1 MKWCV
6 SGRGE
11 LKILLLVSSCPPSNT
26 KLDSDILF
34 GEEFYPKAIWQDREF
49 FFLFLI
55 LLSLGVLGQDRPR
68 LSHKEEMIVASLDIL
83 L

>member
-1 MKWCV
+1 MLVEEENYKYFSLFLLALPQTLSWTLTVCLV
-6 SGRGE
+6 KNFILKPSGKTE
-11 LKILLLVSSCPPSNT
+11 N
-26 KLDSDILF
+26 
-34 GEEFYPKAIWQDREF
+34 F
-49 FFLFLI
+49 FPFLI

>member
-6 SGRGE
+6 SGRGG

-26 KLDSDILF
+26 QLDSDILL
-34 GEEFYPKAIWQDREF
+34 GEEFYPKAIWQDRIF
-49 FFLFLI
+49 FLI
-55 LLSLGVLGQDRPR
+55 LLSLGVLGQDGPC
-68 LSHKEEMIVASLDIL
+68 LSHKEEMIVASLDSL

>member
-6 SGRGE
+6 SGRGG

-26 KLDSDILF
+26 QLDSDILL
-34 GEEFYPKAIWQDREF
+34 GEEFYPKAIWQDGIF
-49 FFLFLI
+49 FFLI
-55 LLSLGVLGQDRPR
+55 LLSLGVVGQDRPC
-68 LSHKEEMIVASLDIL
+68 LSHKENMIVASLDIL